1 VKKGYLEFT
10 APSCNSAKNKAWRAL
25 VSKQHTEPSTK
36 TASAWWL
43 RSTRKKPDQTLG
55 LPNDSDAEESGP
67 TKVPGPVEMAK
78 TASIDWNLLEKLE
91 TNLKKRDL
99 VALKYSVKF
108 FCTAALN
115 HFYPLGFDHA

>member
-1 VKKGYLEFT
+1 MSFDFRIIFSPPLT
-10 APSCNSAKNKAWRAL
+10 DLTLPD
-25 VSKQHTEPSTK
+25 
-36 TASAWWL
+36 L
-43 RSTRKKPDQTLG
+43 RLLLQ
-55 LPNDSDAEESGP
+55 
-67 TKVPGPVEMAK
+67 VPGPVEMAK